1 MLLSLSLLSILTY
14 ATYVKPSRQLFS
26 TVSIVIHFLGLASAW
41 WGFVIVAVGGMKGIG
56 NMGKGGIPKGNGT
69 GGTGVPPLF
78 TEVGRLVLLFKP
90 AVPVG
95 SINFIFLVSGWLPS
109 LELPCSSSCF
119 FKNVST
125 SFSLSWSGTKESRRI
140 SRVSQLGHT
149 KSLSTSAFS
158 SASFEKSMLQHLLV
172 FTGCLKRPPVKGHF
186 KSSGRSLKWP
196 FLHMVSSPSI
206 WRFSLF
212 LW

>member
-1 MLLSLSLLSILTY
+1 M
-14 ATYVKPSRQLFS
+14 
-26 TVSIVIHFLGLASAW
+26 
-41 WGFVIVAVGGMKGIG
+41 IVAVGGMKGIG

-125 SFSLSWSGTKESRRI
+125 SFSLSW
-140 SRVSQLGHT
+140 
-149 KSLSTSAFS
+149 
-158 SASFEKSMLQHLLV
+158 LV
-172 FTGCLKRPPVKGHF
+172 LKNREGYRGF
-186 KSSGRSLKWP
+186 RNWGIQSRSLP
-196 FLHMVSSPSI
+196 VHFPAPLLRNLCYSTCL
-206 WRFSLF
+206 SLPAASKDH
-212 LW
+212 LSRDILNRQEDL

>member
-1 MLLSLSLLSILTY
+1 M
-14 ATYVKPSRQLFS
+14 
-26 TVSIVIHFLGLASAW
+26 
-41 WGFVIVAVGGMKGIG
+41 IVAVGGMKGIG

-140 SRVSQLGHT
+140 SRV
-149 KSLSTSAFS
+149 
-158 SASFEKSMLQHLLV
+158 
-172 FTGCLKRPPVKGHF
+172 
-186 KSSGRSLKWP
+186 
-196 FLHMVSSPSI
+196 
-206 WRFSLF
+206 
-212 LW
+212 